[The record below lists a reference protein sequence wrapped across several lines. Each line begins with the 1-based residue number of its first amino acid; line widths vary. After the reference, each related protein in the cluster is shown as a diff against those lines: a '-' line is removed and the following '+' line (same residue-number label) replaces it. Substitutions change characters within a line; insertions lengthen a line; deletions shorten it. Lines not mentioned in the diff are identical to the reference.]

1 MCIVPNYFHPT
12 QPIKI
17 LPQDLTSQQTKVKG
31 FVLLH
36 SILAIVCDILT
47 FQLSELGQWRYWRK
61 GIQTDQNF
69 LVKTSFV
76 IFLFAL
82 W

>member
-1 MCIVPNYFHPT
+1 MSIVPNYFHLT

-17 LPQDLTSQQTKVKG
+17 LPKDLTSRQTKVKG

-47 FQLSELGQWRYWRK
+47 FQLSVLAQWRYWRK
-61 GIQTDQNF
+61 GFQTYQNF
-69 LVKTSFV
+69 LVKTFFV

-82 W
+82 

>member
-1 MCIVPNYFHPT
+1 MSIVPNYFHLT

-17 LPQDLTSQQTKVKG
+17 LPKDLTSRQTKVKG

-36 SILAIVCDILT
+36 CILAIVCDILT
-47 FQLSELGQWRYWRK
+47 FQLSVLRQWRYWRK
-61 GIQTDQNF
+61 GFQTYQNF
-69 LVKTSFV
+69 LVKTFFV

-82 W
+82 

>member
-1 MCIVPNYFHPT
+1 MCIVPNYFHLT
-12 QPIKI
+12 QRIKI
-17 LPQDLTSQQTKVKG
+17 LPQDLNSQQTKVKG

-61 GIQTDQNF
+61 GFQTYQNF
-69 LVKTSFV
+69 LVKTFFV

-82 W
+82 

>member
-1 MCIVPNYFHPT
+1 MCIVPNYFHLT

-17 LPQDLTSQQTKVKG
+17 LPQDLNSQQTKVKG

-61 GIQTDQNF
+61 GFQTDQNF

-82 W
+82 

>member
-1 MCIVPNYFHPT
+1 MCIVPNYFHLT
-12 QPIKI
+12 QPIQI
-17 LPQDLTSQQTKVKG
+17 LPQDLTSRQTKVKG

-47 FQLSELGQWRYWRK
+47 FQLSVLGQRRYWRK
-61 GIQTDQNF
+61 GFQTYQNF

-82 W
+82 

>member
-1 MCIVPNYFHPT
+1 MCIVPNYFHLT

-17 LPQDLTSQQTKVKG
+17 FPKDLTSRQTKVKG

-47 FQLSELGQWRYWRK
+47 FQLSVLGQRRYWRK
-61 GIQTDQNF
+61 GFQTYQNF

-82 W
+82 

>member
-1 MCIVPNYFHPT
+1 MCIVPNYFHLT

-17 LPQDLTSQQTKVKG
+17 LPQDLNSQQTKVKG

-47 FQLSELGQWRYWRK
+47 FQLSELGQLAVLAK
-61 GIQTDQNF
+61 GISN
-69 LVKTSFV
+69 
-76 IFLFAL
+76 
-82 W
+82 

>member
-1 MCIVPNYFHPT
+1 MCIVPNYFHLT

-17 LPQDLTSQQTKVKG
+17 LPQDLTSRQTKVKG

-36 SILAIVCDILT
+36 SILATVCDILT
-47 FQLSELGQWRYWRK
+47 FQLSELGQWRQYWRK
-61 GIQTDQNF
+61 GFQTDQNF

-82 W
+82 